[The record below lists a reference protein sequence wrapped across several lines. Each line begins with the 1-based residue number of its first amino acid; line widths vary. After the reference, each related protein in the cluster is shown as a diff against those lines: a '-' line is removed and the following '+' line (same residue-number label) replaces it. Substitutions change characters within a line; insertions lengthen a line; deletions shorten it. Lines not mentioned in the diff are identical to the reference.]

1 MTIKSFWYISA
12 PYNDK
17 NVFKTSKNEKLN
29 ELMYTLC
36 TPYMKW
42 TGLLEHT
49 VFIFVLQY
57 SRTEN
62 SLKKTISIKL
72 KIEIDNHKIMK
83 SFLIL

>member
-1 MTIKSFWYISA
+1 
-12 PYNDK
+12 
-17 NVFKTSKNEKLN
+17 
-29 ELMYTLC
+29 
-36 TPYMKW
+36 MKW

-49 VFIFVLQY
+49 AFIFVLQY
-57 SRTEN
+57 SHTEN